1 VKVVI
6 LAGGLGTRLGEET
19 SIKPKPMVEIGD
31 YPIIWH
37 IMKIYSHYGFNEFIV
52 LGGYK
57 QETIKDYFVNYAVR
71 NSDVMVDLSNGKKT
85 ILRPANKRNR
95 LSVNE
100 PWKVII
106 LNTGRDSMTGG
117 RIRYA
122 KPYVNGE
129 RFLLTYGDG
138 VSDVNIPE
146 LIKFHEKSG
155 KYATL
160 TAVQPEGR
168 FGLVKATEDGTVTS
182 FQEKPKNNDDWIN
195 GGFFVCEPQVFDYI
209 PDTDAAI
216 WEQEP
221 LRNLTRDGHLGMY
234 KHFGFW
240 HPMDMLKDKQ
250 DLNKMWNEGRAPWKV
265 WDQEQKVR

>member
-1 VKVVI
+1 MKVVI

-19 SIKPKPMVEIGD
+19 SIKPKPMVEIGE

-37 IMKIYSHYGFNEFIV
+37 IMKIYSHYGFNDFVV

-57 QETIKDYFVNYAVR
+57 QEVIKDYFINYAVR
-71 NSDVMVDLSNGKKT
+71 NSDIAVDLSNGE
-85 ILRPANKRNR
+85 RVVHNSMA
-95 LSVNE
+95 E
-100 PWKVII
+100 PWKVTI
-106 LNTGRDSMTGG
+106 LNTGKNSMTGG

-138 VSDVNIPE
+138 VSDVNISE

-168 FGLVKATEDGTVTS
+168 FGIVEATEDGTVTS
-182 FQEKPKNNDDWIN
+182 FQEKPKNEDKWIN

-209 PDTDAAI
+209 PNTDAAI

-234 KHFGFW
+234 KHRGFW
-240 HPMDMLKDKQ
+240 RPMDMLKDKQ
-250 DLNKMWNEGRAPWKV
+250 DLNKMWEENRAPWKI
-265 WDQEQKVR
+265 WDDEQKVR